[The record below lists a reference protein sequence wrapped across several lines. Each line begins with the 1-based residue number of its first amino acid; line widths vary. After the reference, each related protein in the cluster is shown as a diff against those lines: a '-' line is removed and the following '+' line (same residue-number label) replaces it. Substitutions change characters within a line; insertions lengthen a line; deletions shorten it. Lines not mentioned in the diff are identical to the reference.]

1 MLVLKQVKQKIRGFI
16 LTKSNLGA
24 EFVWVL
30 LAQVATLVG
39 GLLTIKLLSNMLTQA
54 EFGVYALLFS
64 VPSLLVSMLFTPA
77 GQINMRFLV
86 LAQEQGRISC
96 FYHDQ
101 KVILGVFSVLS
112 LLLLIPCVFFLHEHI
127 SSFIWVYSALALL
140 TLIIGYQTAQQF
152 LLMAFR
158 LRTEASIVQL
168 IGAISR
174 PLAVFIFLWLWG
186 YDAFI
191 AILGLSAGFAIL
203 AFSQYLYLQSS
214 WNKAL
219 FEPQTNEAI
228 LNDSKHP
235 KDTQKISVNELN
247 LTMKNYLSYGSFHVV
262 LGLVTVIVLNA
273 DRWILSAVGT
283 LEQVAIYASLMQISL
298 APTAF
303 SFAVLTRMA
312 APLYYK
318 SKTQPR
324 AVQDR
329 YFMILLLLWGG
340 LCVGILLFSILFH
353 HSIVVLITNKTF
365 AQYSY
370 LLPWMILG
378 LILERTAQVFE
389 MKGALFLKTHIYAMP
404 RLILIAIIPLSEY
417 LCWRLYGFDWLVIGL
432 IAATTLSLGSIIM
445 LNHIYLRK

>member
-1 MLVLKQVKQKIRGFI
+1 MPVFERVKQKIIGIFSG
-16 LTKSNLGA
+16 KANLGA
-24 EFVWVL
+24 EFFWVL
-30 LAQVATLVG
+30 FAQIATLVG
-39 GLLTIKLLSNMLTQA
+39 GLLTIQLLSNMLTQI
-54 EFGVYALLFS
+54 EFGIYALLFS

-86 LAQEQGRISC
+86 LAQEQRQVLR

-101 KVILGVFSVLS
+101 KAILIIFSAIS
-112 LLLLIPCVFFLHEHI
+112 LFFLIPCLLFLDEYISNFF
-127 SSFIWVYSALALL
+127 WVYSVLAFL

-158 LRTEASIVQL
+158 LRVEASNVQL
-168 IGAISR
+168 IGAFSR
-174 PLAVFIFLWLWG
+174 PLAVFLFLWLWG
-186 YDAFI
+186 YDAFT
-191 AILGLSAGFAIL
+191 AILGLSVGFAIL
-203 AFSQYLYLQSS
+203 ALAQYFYLQRSWDKAISS
-214 WNKAL
+214 SEDGKYSLKYQEEGKSPNLGEGAS
-219 FEPQTNEAI
+219 
-228 LNDSKHP
+228 D
-235 KDTQKISVNELN
+235 

-262 LGLVTVIVLNA
+262 LGLVTVIALNA
-273 DRWILSAVGT
+273 DRWILSVVGT

-318 SKTQPR
+318 SKSEPQ

-340 LCVGILLFSILFH
+340 LCMSILFFAILFH
-353 HSIVVLITNKTF
+353 HWIVVLITNETF
-365 AQYSY
+365 AKYSY

-378 LILERTAQVFE
+378 LVLERTAQVFE

-404 RLILIAIIPLSEY
+404 RLVLVVLIPFLEY
-417 LCWRLYGFDWLVIGL
+417 LCWSLYGFDWLVIGL
-432 IAATTLSLGSIIM
+432 ISATTLSLGSIIT
-445 LNHIYLRK
+445 LNYIYLRK